1 MKGLFFRNFIIYAI
15 VICVSFAALGSTFT
29 YQINGFALQEK
40 MNMLSDTTSRAAE
53 STVLYLESG
62 SGGQPNPA
70 AVKLYRSTMTQLA
83 ADCDGSIFI
92 TDDSGQMLLVAT
104 ADGCYSQKGGVIRQ
118 KAVEDVLSKGSY
130 YEISNFNGYLSGS
143 HFVSGTVATLSDED
157 PVQLPRLLVFTAIPS
172 DTTLIF
178 FVNIMSTFLFM
189 TAAVLVMTLI
199 VTYFVTWSSV
209 QPQKIIARAARQFAR
224 GDYSTRIPLP
234 KHRDELYEMA
244 VSFNNMADAIDKNQT
259 MQRDLIANVSHDLRT
274 PMTTIGGFVDGILD
288 GTIPPEKQEYYL
300 KIVSSEIKRLSR
312 LANGMLTVSRME
324 SNDELIRANF
334 DISEMVIRI
343 ALGFEQKINDKKVD
357 LDLDIPDTCTIN
369 ANHDALF
376 QVVYNLFDN
385 ALKFVNEGGSIQ
397 IYMAVKNGRLQF
409 NILNTGSEID
419 PESLKY
425 IFERFYKSD
434 KSRGQNPHGSGL
446 GLYIAKTL
454 VGRHGGDISA
464 KSGDGKTEFCFNIPT
479 GL

>member
-1 MKGLFFRNFIIYAI
+1 
-15 VICVSFAALGSTFT
+15 
-29 YQINGFALQEK
+29 
-40 MNMLSDTTSRAAE
+40 
-53 STVLYLESG
+53 
-62 SGGQPNPA
+62 
-70 AVKLYRSTMTQLA
+70 
-83 ADCDGSIFI
+83 
-92 TDDSGQMLLVAT
+92 
-104 ADGCYSQKGGVIRQ
+104 
-118 KAVEDVLSKGSY
+118 
-130 YEISNFNGYLSGS
+130 
-143 HFVSGTVATLSDED
+143 
-157 PVQLPRLLVFTAIPS
+157 
-172 DTTLIF
+172 
-178 FVNIMSTFLFM
+178 
-189 TAAVLVMTLI
+189 
-199 VTYFVTWSSV
+199 
-209 QPQKIIARAARQFAR
+209 
-224 GDYSTRIPLP
+224 
-234 KHRDELYEMA
+234 
-244 VSFNNMADAIDKNQT
+244 
-259 MQRDLIANVSHDLRT
+259 
-274 PMTTIGGFVDGILD
+274 
-288 GTIPPEKQEYYL
+288 
-300 KIVSSEIKRLSR
+300 
-312 LANGMLTVSRME
+312 MLTVSRME
-324 SNDELIRANF
+324 SNDELIPANF
-334 DISEMVIRI
+334 GISEKVIRI